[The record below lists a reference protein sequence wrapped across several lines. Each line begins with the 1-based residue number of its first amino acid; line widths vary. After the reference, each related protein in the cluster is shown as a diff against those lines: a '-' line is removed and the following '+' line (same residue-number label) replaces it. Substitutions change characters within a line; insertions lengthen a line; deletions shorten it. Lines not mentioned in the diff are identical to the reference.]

1 MTAMYSSNAFDY
13 TNILITGSTGFIGK
27 HLIKALLEHK
37 MRANIN
43 VLVRKTSDI
52 SYLKSLGEMRFL
64 YGDLKDKASLKRSL
78 KGTNIVFHLAGI
90 LGKYG
95 VPEADYYAI
104 NTEGTR
110 NLLEACAEN
119 GQIRQFIYL
128 SSAGVLGPNVENADE
143 AYPFNPSNIYEITK
157 AEAEKIASYYYN
169 KMKVPVTVL
178 RPEFLYGPG
187 DMHLLGLFKAIKKR
201 MFFLIDGGQSFL
213 HPTYIEDII
222 QALLTC
228 CGNTATIGETYLI
241 AGERSITVK
250 EFTGLIAKYLGVKRI
265 NRSLSAKTA
274 ALIARVFEFSL
285 PILNIDPP
293 LTLSRVKFFAE
304 SRSYDTSKAKKSLG
318 LKPFMLEE
326 GIKRTIEWYK
336 DRGYL

>member
-1 MTAMYSSNAFDY
+1 M
-13 TNILITGSTGFIGK
+13 NILITGATGFIGS
-27 HLIKALLEHK
+27 HLTKALLK
-37 MRANIN
+37 ADLNVKVSALVRGLSDITTLQSLGNIN
-43 VLVRKTSDI
+43 
-52 SYLKSLGEMRFL
+52 YL
-64 YGDLKDKASLKRSL
+64 YGDLQDRDSLKESI
-78 KGTNIVFHLAGI
+78 KDIDIVFHIAGI
-90 LGKYG
+90 LGKHG
-95 VPEADYYAI
+95 VPDADYYAI

-110 NLLEACAEN
+110 DLLEACVEN
-119 GQIRQFIYL
+119 GQIKQFIYL

-250 EFTGLIAKYLGVKRI
+250 EFTGLIAKYLGAKRI

-274 ALIARVFEFSL
+274 ALIARVLEFSL

>member
-1 MTAMYSSNAFDY
+1 MGFK
-13 TNILITGSTGFIGK
+13 TNILITGATGFIGS
-27 HLIKALLEHK
+27 HLVKALLK
-37 MRANIN
+37 SNLN
-43 VLVRKTSDI
+43 VKVNALVRISSDI
-52 SYLKSLGEMRFL
+52 AKLKSLGGINYL
-64 YGDLKDKASLKRSL
+64 YGDLQDKASLKKAI
-78 KGTNIVFHLAGI
+78 KGIDVLFHLAGI
-90 LGKYG
+90 LGKHG
-95 VPEADYYAI
+95 LSESMCYAV
-104 NTEGTR
+104 NVEGTR
-110 NLLEACAEN
+110 NLLEVCAGN